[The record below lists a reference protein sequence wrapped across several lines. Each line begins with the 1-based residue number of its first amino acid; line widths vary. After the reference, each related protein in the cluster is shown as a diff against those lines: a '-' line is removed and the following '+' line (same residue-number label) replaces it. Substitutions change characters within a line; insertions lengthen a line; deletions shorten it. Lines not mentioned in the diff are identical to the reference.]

1 MRKIG
6 YIRVSSES
14 QNLKRQM
21 QQLNEIGMDIIYQ
34 EKISGATM
42 DRKELQKLLEEL
54 QPGDI
59 IFVTDLTRITR
70 STKDLFSLI
79 EQIRDKNAY
88 LKSLK
93 DSWLELSEEN
103 PYSQFLIRGLT
114 PEQVKNSHKK
124 FFTCS
129 RAWYK
134 RLFSCF

>member
-14 QNLKRQM
+14 QNLKRQL
-21 QQLNEIGMDIIYQ
+21 QQLNEIRMDIIYQ
-34 EKISGATM
+34 EKISGAT
-42 DRKELQKLLEEL
+42 
-54 QPGDI
+54 

-93 DSWLELSEEN
+93 DTWLELSEEN
-103 PYSQFLIRGLT
+103 PYSQFLITIMAG
-114 PEQVKNSHKK
+114 VN
-124 FFTCS
+124 
-129 RAWYK
+129 
-134 RLFSCF
+134 

>member
-6 YIRVSSES
+6 YIRVSSDS

-42 DRKELQKLLEEL
+42 DRKELQRLLEEL
-54 QPGDI
+54 QPGDT

-88 LKSLK
+88 
-93 DSWLELSEEN
+93 
-103 PYSQFLIRGLT
+103 
-114 PEQVKNSHKK
+114 
-124 FFTCS
+124 
-129 RAWYK
+129 
-134 RLFSCF
+134 

>member
-34 EKISGATM
+34 EKISGATV
-42 DRKELQKLLEEL
+42 DRKELQKMLEKL
-54 QPGDI
+54 KPGDT

-93 DSWLELSEEN
+93 DTWLELS
-103 PYSQFLIRGLT
+103 GLA
-114 PEQVKNSHKK
+114 S
-124 FFTCS
+124 FFWGKTII
-129 RAWYK
+129 
-134 RLFSCF
+134 